1 MSSYAGGLARGT
13 VGAARLGALLVG
25 AAAVGGLAS
34 VQPALAATL
43 VLAIALALLVA
54 NDVRLLP
61 AILIFTMFV
70 ESLALGPGLR
80 VGRVAGALALAV
92 IAYVLLTRGSQ
103 GLRPNGL
110 LAAVAAYGLWTLA
123 SAFWAEDT
131 GPVTTALFSY
141 LLALAYMLSFAFLV
155 RGTRQLKQIF
165 ATLAFGSLV
174 FGLVSFATYS
184 AGAADDRA
192 AGLQG
197 DPNYFAV
204 YQVIALPAALVVA
217 ALTSRPQVRLAL
229 YGVVGVI
236 VLSVVSSL
244 SRTGLIA
251 LTGVVLATLLLPWRA
266 FFRRPS
272 QKLSY
277 AISLVIA
284 SAAAAALGATALIS
298 RIQALLEPGEESD
311 RGSGRSDLWRAA
323 WRGFHENEVLGLGA
337 GNFRTRSL
345 DLLQST
351 PGVDTTKNYVRAG
364 REAHNAYLGTLTELG
379 VVGLA
384 LFLLVI
390 GLTGTYLIRSAKRS
404 RRAGRTDLERFSF
417 AVLVSL
423 FGFLLSAFFLSNE
436 LGKPLWI
443 IAGLALALDVITRP
457 PPGATAGE
465 DGQVG
470 VEDPEYDLD
479 VRERLVEQLEQ
490 RVTERMDALF
500 VEHERLER
508 RRAALVAREEELR
521 SRERQL
527 GSAAAPAP
535 AVTEA
540 ATRLEERA
548 PEVEARER
556 ALQAQ
561 VEQLQAEVEKLQ
573 AEVEKLQ
580 AEIEKLQAEAAQVPV
595 DLGPDPAVAADIAER
610 QQSLARLE
618 TRLSAR
624 VTELAAAEERH
635 AERVRAVAQR
645 ELALARAAARAAV
658 APPAAERPAPP
669 PRAPDAPAE
678 AAAAPAD
685 DVALWT
691 LPELERLVDEQ
702 AESEPERVDEWRYT
716 LLYLR
721 EHADASGRLA
731 SSFDGLLAD
740 VFGDLVAR
748 SKHA

>member
-1 MSSYAGGLARGT
+1 MSSYAAGLARGT
-13 VGAARLGALLVG
+13 IGLARLGALAAG

-43 VLAIALALLVA
+43 VFAIALAIVVA
-54 NDVRLLP
+54 NDVRVLP

-80 VGRVAGALALAV
+80 VGRVAGGLALAV
-92 IAYVLLTRGSQ
+92 IAYVLLTRGRQ
-103 GLRPNGL
+103 ELRPNGL
-110 LAAVAAYGLWTLA
+110 LAAVAGYGIWTLA
-123 SAFWAEDT
+123 SAFWAGDT

-141 LLALAYMLSFAFLV
+141 LLAIAYMLSFALLV
-155 RGTRQLKQIF
+155 RGTQQLRQIF
-165 ATLAFGSLV
+165 TTLAFGSLV

-184 AGAADDRA
+184 AGGADDRA

-204 YQVIALPAALVVA
+204 YQVIALPAALVLA
-217 ALTSRPQVRLAL
+217 ALTNRPQVRLAL

-251 LTGVVLATLLLPWRA
+251 LTGVVLATLFLPWRA

-272 QKLSY
+272 QKVSY
-277 AISLVIA
+277 AISLTVA

-298 RIQALLEPGEESD
+298 RIQALLEPGEDGD

-323 WRGFHENEVLGLGA
+323 WHGFKENEVFGLGA

-379 VVGLA
+379 IVGLA

-390 GLTGTYLIRSAKRS
+390 GLTATYLVRSARRS
-404 RRAGRTDLERFSF
+404 RRAGRRDLERFSF
-417 AVLVSL
+417 ALLVSL
-423 FGFLLSAFFLSNE
+423 FGFLLSALTLSNE

-443 IAGLALALDVITRP
+443 IAGLALALDVITRSP
-457 PPGATAGE
+457 EAALAG
-465 DGQVG
+465 GSG
-470 VEDPEYDLD
+470 VVAEDPEYDLD

-527 GSAAAPAP
+527 GPAAEPAP
-535 AVTEA
+535 AVDTGGAE
-540 ATRLEERA
+540 
-548 PEVEARER
+548 RER
-556 ALQAQ
+556 ALRARVEELQAQ
-561 VEQLQAEVEKLQ
+561 VAELEAQA
-573 AEVEKLQ
+573 AEE
-580 AEIEKLQAEAAQVPV
+580 PV
-595 DLGPDPAVAADIAER
+595 DAAPDPAALAELAER

-618 TRLSAR
+618 TRLNAR
-624 VTELAAAEERH
+624 AAELAAAEERH
-635 AERVRAVAQR
+635 AERVRAITQR
-645 ELALARAAARAAV
+645 ELALAKAAARAAV
-658 APPAAERPAPP
+658 AQPAAVAPQTPP
-669 PRAPDAPAE
+669 PPVPE
-678 AAAAPAD
+678 QPAAAPVALDD

-691 LPELERLVDEQ
+691 LPELERLVEEQ
-702 AESEPERVDEWRYT
+702 AENEPEQVDEWRYT

-721 EHADASGRLA
+721 DHADASGRLA
-731 SSFDGLLAD
+731 SSFDGLLDD
-740 VFGDLVAR
+740 VFGELVAR
-748 SKHA
+748 SKRA